1 MKVLPFWLRNGA
13 AVHLICIFFV
23 EKIIIH
29 GAYLWLFDG
38 DFGGWLGAL
47 LLQFLRNLLNL
58 RKSLQERRMCTVL
71 KDIYVTA
78 EYNVLVLAKIA
89 YECCRGLFSETGPDG
104 ESVSRELVLARHP
117 VDQQSDGH
125 VDRSHV

>member
-23 EKIIIH
+23 ANIINS
-29 GAYLWLFDG
+29 AYLWLFDG
-38 DFGGWLGAL
+38 NFGGWLGAL

-58 RKSLQERRMCTVL
+58 RKSLEERRMCTVL

-89 YECCRGLFSETGPDG
+89 YKCCRGLLSETGPDG

-117 VDQQSDGH
+117 VDEQSDGH

>member
-1 MKVLPFWLRNGA
+1 MPFWPGIEA

-23 EKIIIH
+23 ENIINC
-29 GAYLWLFDG
+29 AYLWLFDG

-47 LLQFLRNLLNL
+47 LFQFLRNLLNL

-71 KDIYVTA
+71 KDIYGTA

-89 YECCRGLFSETGPDG
+89 YKCCSCLFSETGLDC

-117 VDQQSDGH
+117 VDEQSNGH